1 MGKHRREQGREHRMG
16 HGGYR
21 VVTTFIFQSCFT
33 FYDLF
38 KRIHPSIVFKIK
50 LWTSSFSNHN
60 SKSDFWCMEWL
71 NYFLFCNV
79 FVPSKKGKR
88 KYDYHIYLINS
99 LKYDISTHECPL
111 KDWEHIL
118 PKPSFYHGRVSRLF
132 HVGSESEEN
141 VSDGSR
147 NFLGGG
153 GTNSQSGCANLF
165 FGRKLHERIWIHGGR
180 VPGAPLDSPLKM
192 SVVWFEYY
200 LWCPYQITLVYE
212 CLKGDL
218 DTQILMHR

>member
-1 MGKHRREQGREHRMG
+1 MGKHRREHGREHRMG
-16 HGGYR
+16 HWGYR

-50 LWTSSFSNHN
+50 LWTSSFFNHN

-118 PKPSFYHGRVSRLF
+118 PKPSFYYGRVSRVF

-153 GTNSQSGCANLF
+153 APTPKVGVLTYFLAENCMKE
-165 FGRKLHERIWIHGGR
+165 FGSTGGASL
-180 VPGAPLDSPLKM
+180 APP
-192 SVVWFEYY
+192 
-200 LWCPYQITLVYE
+200 
-212 CLKGDL
+212 
-218 DTQILMHR
+218 